1 MAASGAIT
9 HMKTHSYSC
18 QHISF
23 LVPSYVV
30 GTIQGE
36 IFSSLSVCLSSTAAA
51 AAAAAIDVVDTWNAN
66 TLYSYIFRSGILF
79 LYLPSL
85 SLSLLLLHLPFLTS

>member
-36 IFSSLSVCLSSTAAA
+36 IFSSLPVCLSST
-51 AAAAAIDVVDTWNAN
+51 AAAAAIDVVDTWNAD